1 MSNPFIGQVEIFGG
15 NFAPRQWAF
24 CQGQL
29 LPVAQNTAL
38 FSILGTTYGG
48 DGRTTFGLPD
58 LRGRVAIHPGTGTG
72 LPTYRLGQKGG
83 TPYVTLTQNQLPTH
97 SHAGGQLNAS
107 AGAADTTSPAGNSL
121 AMPPSSGNLYK
132 ASPIPPA
139 SDVPPTDVMHTD
151 SVGGPVGAVGG
162 GQSHEN
168 RSPYLAMNFIIA
180 IQGVF
185 PSRN

>member
-1 MSNPFIGQVEIFGG
+1 MSQPFIGQVEIFGG

-29 LPVAQNTAL
+29 LSIAQNTAL

-58 LRGRVAIHPGTGTG
+58 LRGRAAIHPGTGPG
-72 LPTYRLGQKGG
+72 LPTYVLGQKGG
-83 TPYVTLTQNQLPTH
+83 VTNATLNLNQVASH
-97 SHAGGQLNAS
+97 SHAGGQLKAS
-107 AGAADTTSPAGNSL
+107 AGAADTTNPAGNSL

-132 ASPIPPA
+132 AKIDPPGT
-139 SDVPPTDVMHTD
+139 DVPPSDVMHTD